1 MFAQIFFGAILLAF
15 SAMLYVV
22 AMVPTSRL
30 VAREAEHP
38 GKHLGSTRA
47 ILLVG
52 IVALA
57 VVFGHTVVVWIW
69 SVAFVVSGA
78 LPNMEQSVYFAL
90 VTYTTL
96 GYGDLTLS
104 EEFRVFGTMAAV
116 TGLLN
121 FGISTAF
128 LVGVISR
135 ILPHTYPR
143 SD

>member
-1 MFAQIFFGAILLAF
+1 MFSQILFGAALLAL

-22 AMVPTSRL
+22 TMVPTSRL
-30 VAREAEHP
+30 VTREADHP
-38 GKHLGSTRA
+38 EKPLGSTRA

-52 IVALA
+52 VVALA

-69 SVAFVVSGA
+69 STAFVLSGA
-78 LPNMEQSVYFAL
+78 LPNMEQSVYFTL

-135 ILPHTYPR
+135 ILPHAHPH
-143 SD
+143 